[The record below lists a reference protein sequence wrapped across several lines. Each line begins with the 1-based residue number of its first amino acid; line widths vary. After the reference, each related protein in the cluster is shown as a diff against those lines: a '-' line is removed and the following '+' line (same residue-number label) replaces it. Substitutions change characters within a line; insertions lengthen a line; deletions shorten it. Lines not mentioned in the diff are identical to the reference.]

1 MVEHRQRVFELVR
14 AQIISILPG
23 VAAEDIRED
32 DTAIRMV
39 DLGAN
44 SVDRTDVLINC
55 MESLGIRMPLHEARG
70 LGTIRELVEFLARHS
85 TPTPGRQ

>member
-1 MVEHRQRVFELVR
+1 MEEHRHKVFELVR
-14 AQIISILPG
+14 SEILSILPG
-23 VAAEDIRED
+23 ITAEDIRED
-32 DTAIRMV
+32 DRTIRMA

-70 LGTIRELVEFLARHS
+70 VGSIHELVEFLTRHS
-85 TPTPGRQ
+85 HPGRGRT

>member
-1 MVEHRQRVFELVR
+1 MEDHRHRVFELVR
-14 AQIISILPG
+14 SQIQSILPG
-23 VAAEDIRED
+23 VAPEDVREGD
-32 DTAIRMV
+32 RSIRMV

-70 LGTIRELVEFLARHS
+70 LGTIHELVEFLVRHS
-85 TPTPGRQ
+85 QPGPGHR

>member
-1 MVEHRQRVFELVR
+1 MEDHRHRVFELVR
-14 AQIISILPG
+14 SQIQSILPG
-23 VAAEDIRED
+23 VAPEDVREGD
-32 DTAIRMV
+32 RSIRMV

-70 LGTIRELVEFLARHS
+70 LGTIHELVEFLVRHS
-85 TPTPGRQ
+85 QPGHGHR

>member
-1 MVEHRQRVFELVR
+1 MEEHRQKVFELVR
-14 AQIISILPG
+14 SEILSVLPG
-23 VAAEDIRED
+23 IAAEDIRED
-32 DTAIRMV
+32 DRTIRMV

-70 LGTIRELVEFLARHS
+70 LGSIHELVEFLTRHS
-85 TPTPGRQ
+85 QPGRGPT